1 MRTAALQT
9 KQIELRGAFI
19 LHDHPH
25 GHEQKHDMHD
35 GGENAVRQTI
45 ALLKYMLEH
54 NRHHAEELHDLAHQ
68 LNGQGKEA
76 AADRIHE
83 AIHSF
88 NEGNDLLEQALAAIE
103 SEQKEN

>member
-1 MRTAALQT
+1 M
-9 KQIELRGAFI
+9 
-19 LHDHPH
+19 HDHSH
-25 GHEQKHDMHD
+25 GHEHQHEHLHD
-35 GGENAVRQTI
+35 GGEINIEQTL

-88 NEGNDLLEQALAAIE
+88 NEGNDLLEQALDAIE

>member
-1 MRTAALQT
+1 MPGLSEDAGGTE
-9 KQIELRGAFI
+9 KQGGSTM
-19 LHDHPH
+19 HDHS
-25 GHEQKHDMHD
+25 HEHRHEA
-35 GGENAVRQTI
+35 GENNAMQTV
-45 ALLKYMLEH
+45 ALLRYMLDH

-88 NEGNDLLEQALAAIE
+88 NEGNEFLQQALAAME
-103 SEQKEN
+103 SEATEN

>member
-1 MRTAALQT
+1 M
-9 KQIELRGAFI
+9 
-19 LHDHPH
+19 HDHS
-25 GHEQKHDMHD
+25 HEHHHEHHEE
-35 GGENAVRQTI
+35 GENTIKQTL
-45 ALLKYMLEH
+45 ALLRYMLDH

>member
-1 MRTAALQT
+1 M
-9 KQIELRGAFI
+9 
-19 LHDHPH
+19 HDHPH
-25 GHEQKHDMHD
+25 GHEHQHEHPGN
-35 GGENAVRQTI
+35 GGMNTDQQTL

-68 LNGQGKEA
+68 LNGQGKGA

-88 NEGNDLLEQALAAIE
+88 NEGNDLLEQALTAIE
-103 SEQKEN
+103 SDQE

>member
-1 MRTAALQT
+1 M
-9 KQIELRGAFI
+9 
-19 LHDHPH
+19 HDHPH
-25 GHEQKHDMHD
+25 SHEHEHHDHVQGAD
-35 GGENAVRQTI
+35 AVKQTQ

-68 LNGQGKEA
+68 LSSQGKSA

-88 NEGNDLLEQALAAIE
+88 DEGNDLLEQALAAIE
-103 SEQKEN
+103 EAE

>member
-1 MRTAALQT
+1 M
-9 KQIELRGAFI
+9 
-19 LHDHPH
+19 HDHSH
-25 GHEQKHDMHD
+25 GHEHQHEHLHD
-35 GGENAVRQTI
+35 GGEINIEQTL

-76 AADRIHE
+76 AADHIHE

-88 NEGNDLLEQALAAIE
+88 NEGNDLLEQALDAIE

>member
-1 MRTAALQT
+1 M
-9 KQIELRGAFI
+9 
-19 LHDHPH
+19 HDHSH
-25 GHEQKHDMHD
+25 GHEHQHEHINVE
-35 GGENAVRQTI
+35 GENAVEQTI
-45 ALLKYMLEH
+45 ALLKYMIEH

-88 NEGNDLLEQALAAIE
+88 NEGNDLLEQALVAIGNDLK
-103 SEQKEN
+103 QN